1 MEKDERERL
10 LILIDHWINHNQ
22 EHIAQYLS
30 WAQKMEEADLK
41 DVADRLKQ
49 ASDLISQANREFS
62 AARGALAGA

>member
-22 EHIAQYLS
+22 EHIDQYLS
-30 WAQKMEEADLK
+30 WAQKMEEGDLK
-41 DVADRLKQ
+41 DVAYRLKD

-62 AARGALAGA
+62 AAKEALAWA